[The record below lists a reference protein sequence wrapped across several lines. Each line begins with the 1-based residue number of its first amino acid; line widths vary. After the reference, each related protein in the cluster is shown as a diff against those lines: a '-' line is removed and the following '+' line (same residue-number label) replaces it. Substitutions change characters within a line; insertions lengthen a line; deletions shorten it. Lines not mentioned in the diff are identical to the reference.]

1 MFYIFHMVSTIM
13 FHTNFLNP
21 LSIKNS
27 YSDSHNAVFTLMF
40 GVVSTLAEI

>member
-1 MFYIFHMVSTIM
+1 MVCTIM

-27 YSDSHNAVFTLMF
+27 YSDSHIAVFTLMF
-40 GVVSTLAEI
+40 ICLGLFQLWLKFN